1 MNCFFQ
7 IDLIRLLIDKI
18 DELAKE
24 VKRIHMAMLEPIAD
38 QSKIILNI
46 YIYTASLRSFIL
58 ELGQQ
63 LDDKTADIKKLA
75 YDISTKLKSL
85 IFLSFEYVFFLMTL
99 FYLEMENM
107 IELQTDAEKCSAQ
120 GRIKESQIF
129 VLTRRFRN
137 IMNQYNQDAIVHR
150 DRCKKAISRELEIG
164 SLGISFFFSIK
175 LFMFAVLILAGTR
188 KTDDELEELLESG
201 YPGAYSFSV

>member
-1 MNCFFQ
+1 M
-7 IDLIRLLIDKI
+7 
-18 DELAKE
+18 
-24 VKRIHMAMLEPIAD
+24 
-38 QSKIILNI
+38 
-46 YIYTASLRSFIL
+46 
-58 ELGQQ
+58 
-63 LDDKTADIKKLA
+63 DDKTADIKKLA